1 MCHLIKELRQTVH
14 YPFIMVNCLDMD
26 ELANREK
33 LTCLIN
39 VKLLNRTRKEIS
51 REGLKP
57 AAVLVPVCFIDGRPQ
72 IILTKRS
79 MSVEYHKGE
88 ISFPGGHAEPGDK
101 SPIETALRE
110 AEEEIGLNAEDVEVL
125 GLLDDYIT
133 LFNFHITPA
142 VGIVP
147 WPYDF
152 RINSESETII
162 FLPFEDVLS
171 DKEWML
177 ERTSIKGVEF
187 DLYCLEIPDGVIWG
201 ATARMLRNLA
211 EVLLERTPAT
221 KPLTE
226 TAKQWILSV
235 VYAQE
240 AYKK

>member
-1 MCHLIKELRQTVH
+1 
-14 YPFIMVNCLDMD
+14 MD
-26 ELANREK
+26 ELVSREK
-33 LTCLIN
+33 LAGLIT
-39 VKLLNRTRKEIS
+39 VKLANRTRKEIS
-51 REGLKP
+51 LEGLKP
-57 AAVLVPVCFIDGRPQ
+57 SAVLIPICFIDGKPQ

-88 ISFPGGHAEPGDK
+88 ISFPGGHAEPYDT

-110 AEEEIGLNAEDVEVL
+110 AEEEIGLKPEDVGLL

-133 LFNFHITPA
+133 IFNFHITPA
-142 VGIVP
+142 IGIVP

-152 RINSESETII
+152 RINSESESII

-171 DKEWML
+171 DKEWMC
-177 ERTSIKGVEF
+177 ERTSIKGREF
-187 DLYCLEIPDGVIWG
+187 DLYCLETPDGIIWG
-201 ATARMLRNLA
+201 ATAKMLRQFA
-211 EVLLERTPAT
+211 ELLLEREPAT

-240 AYKK
+240 AYRKKS

>member
-1 MCHLIKELRQTVH
+1 
-14 YPFIMVNCLDMD
+14 MD
-26 ELANREK
+26 ELASREK
-33 LTCLIN
+33 LEGLIN
-39 VKLLNRTRKEIS
+39 VKLVNRNRKEIS
-51 REGLKP
+51 LEGLKP
-57 AAVLVPVCFIDGRPQ
+57 AAVLVPVCFINGSPQ

-88 ISFPGGHAEPGDK
+88 ISFPGGHAEPDDK
-101 SPIETALRE
+101 SVIETALRE
-110 AEEEIGLNAEDVEVL
+110 AEEEIGLKPEDVVLL

-133 LFNFHITPA
+133 IFNIHITPA

-152 RINSESETII
+152 RINSESESII
-162 FLPFEDVLS
+162 FLPFEDILS
-171 DKEWML
+171 DNEWMS
-177 ERTSIKGVEF
+177 ERTSIKGREF
-187 DLYCLEIPDGVIWG
+187 DLFCLETPDGVIWG
-201 ATARMLRNLA
+201 ATAKMLRQFA
-211 EVLLERTPAT
+211 ELLLEREPAT